1 MNMKMPF
8 DGHRQTC
15 NDHGGISHALSD
27 KKIYHMKYYIRI
39 SFILCA
45 ALCIT
50 SVVAAQGV
58 EQNTTDS
65 ASADTQTPPFTQRP
79 FRTISQNGIPDG
91 MSVVNMTD
99 LIEKNYTTYSLDNMG
114 GLVGGWAGNSIWGM
128 DEYLVLVDGVP
139 RDANNVMPTEI
150 EQITFLKSAASVV
163 LYGSRAAKGVVYITT
178 KRGKA
183 QPLKVNVRA
192 NTGFHVSKRYPKYLG
207 SAEYMTLYNEARIND
222 GLAAQYSDEDIYNF
236 ASGSNPYRYPDVD
249 FYSSDHLKK
258 AYNRTDVTAELTGGN
273 AQSRFYTNIG
283 YQRQGDVFNFGEAK
297 NNYSDRLNIRGN
309 IDLKI
314 AEKIAAFVNANATF
328 YNSRSANVTD
338 SDPNSDTNVDNYWTY
353 AATMRPNRVAPLV
366 PLKFIDPNAL
376 SALETVGGGSNII
389 GGKYFFGGSQTDLTN
404 VFADYYG
411 GGNSKWTSRQFQFDA
426 GLNFDLSSVM
436 KGLTF
441 HTQYAV
447 DYATS
452 YNSSYNN
459 TYAVYEPLWVD
470 YNGKDVIAGLTKYN
484 NDRKSG
490 VQNITG
496 SSNRQTIALTSY
508 FNYETAIN
516 GAHNIGAKLI
526 ATGFQQTNSQVYHR
540 TGNANLGLDANYNYR
555 EKYYAGFGAALVR
568 SVKLP
573 SGNRNG
579 LSSSLTLGWDL
590 SKENFL
596 ANSAVVNDLALS
608 ISGSILKTDLDIEQY
623 YLSDANYTQASG
635 AWWGWFD
642 GASERSTN
650 SLRGSNE
657 NLNFVKRKEIAA
669 NVTTSLWDDLITAN
683 ASFFITSLEGL
694 IIQPSTLYPSY
705 FQTGFP
711 NASFMPFVNY
721 NNHRRKGID
730 FSVNLNKQVGQV
742 GLSFG
747 VVGMYYTSEA
757 TRLDENFEDG
767 YRNRTGKPLDGIWG
781 LESAGLFQDQSEID
795 NSPQQKFGGTI
806 RPGDIKY
813 VDQNNDNKIDERDE
827 VFLGRSG
834 ANGAPFTGGINV
846 TARWKGFTFFALGTA
861 SFGAYALKN
870 NSYFWVY
877 GNRKYSEVV
886 RDRWTEGTKE
896 TASYPRL
903 TTENGINNFRSSDF
917 WLYKTNRFDLAR
929 IQVTYDLPERILENT
944 FLRDISIYISGAN
957 LLTISKERE
966 ILETNINTAPQTRF
980 YNLGVRAS
988 F

>member
-1 MNMKMPF
+1 
-8 DGHRQTC
+8 
-15 NDHGGISHALSD
+15 L
-27 KKIYHMKYYIRI
+27 
-39 SFILCA
+39 
-45 ALCIT
+45 
-50 SVVAAQGV
+50 
-58 EQNTTDS
+58 
-65 ASADTQTPPFTQRP
+65 
-79 FRTISQNGIPDG
+79 
-91 MSVVNMTD
+91 
-99 LIEKNYTTYSLDNMG
+99 
-114 GLVGGWAGNSIWGM
+114 
-128 DEYLVLVDGVP
+128 
-139 RDANNVMPTEI
+139 
-150 EQITFLKSAASVV
+150 

-767 YRNRTGKPLDGIWG
+767 YRNRTGKP
-781 LESAGLFQDQSEID
+781 
-795 NSPQQKFGGTI
+795 
-806 RPGDIKY
+806 
-813 VDQNNDNKIDERDE
+813 
-827 VFLGRSG
+827 
-834 ANGAPFTGGINV
+834 
-846 TARWKGFTFFALGTA
+846 
-861 SFGAYALKN
+861 
-870 NSYFWVY
+870 
-877 GNRKYSEVV
+877 
-886 RDRWTEGTKE
+886 
-896 TASYPRL
+896 
-903 TTENGINNFRSSDF
+903 
-917 WLYKTNRFDLAR
+917 
-929 IQVTYDLPERILENT
+929 
-944 FLRDISIYISGAN
+944 
-957 LLTISKERE
+957 
-966 ILETNINTAPQTRF
+966 
-980 YNLGVRAS
+980 
-988 F
+988 